1 MNRILKR
8 IIAIGTAAVIT
19 AVCVSGCTTY
29 VMSGNAK
36 DFDGEIT
43 MPNIIGMTLDDVGS
57 KYPDLNLEVE
67 RQYSDEYGENTV
79 IDQKIPAG
87 RTIRKSTV
95 VSITVNN
102 GTQKIEIPDPSS
114 TNDDTMTMPDIIGL
128 TLDEV
133 NSKYPDLN
141 LEVER
146 QHSDEYGENTVID
159 LKIPAGRTIR
169 KSTVVSITVS
179 NGTQKIEIPDLSGTN
194 IEEAMDKLEKMEL
207 IPKMIYVDNDET
219 DKDAVIY
226 TEPAAHS
233 EVAKNTLVKLYVSKD
248 KPVKAVN
255 VPKFVGLT
263 IEEAQKEAEK
273 TGLILK
279 IITEA
284 SDEYES
290 GTVIKQSIEEN
301 SVVYANMEIEVTV
314 CE

>member
-8 IIAIGTAAVIT
+8 VITIGIAAVIT

-36 DFDGEIT
+36 DFDDEIT

-79 IDQKIPAG
+79 IDQ
-87 RTIRKSTV
+87 
-95 VSITVNN
+95 
-102 GTQKIEIPDPSS
+102 
-114 TNDDTMTMPDIIGL
+114 
-128 TLDEV
+128 
-133 NSKYPDLN
+133 
-141 LEVER
+141 
-146 QHSDEYGENTVID
+146 
-159 LKIPAGRTIR
+159 KIPAGRTIR

-233 EVAKNTLVKLYVSKD
+233 EVAKNTLVKLYVSKG

-279 IITEA
+279 IITEV

-301 SVVYANMEIEVTV
+301 SVVYVNMEIEVTV